1 MNKYIIKAAK
11 HGKDDRFG
19 FKEATEH
26 LYFFAA
32 GLKDL
37 QKTIWCLT
45 PPGYHVRTAQYFSRI
60 LRSGDAKLIN
70 PLSKTT
76 MFEIKLIKHQPVI
89 KHEIELSNPAGYKH
103 KLKVVSPGS
112 WKI

>member
-37 QKTIWCLT
+37 QKTIRCLT
-45 PPGYHVRTAQYFSRI
+45 PPGYHVRSTQYFARI
-60 LRSGDAKLIN
+60 LRPGEAKLLN
-70 PLSKTT
+70 PLLKTT
-76 MFEIKLIKHQPVI
+76 MFEIKLVRHQPVVE
-89 KHEIELSNPAGYKH
+89 HEIEFANSAGYKH
-103 KLKVVSPGS
+103 KLKVIASAS

>member
-37 QKTIWCLT
+37 QKTIW
-45 PPGYHVRTAQYFSRI
+45 
-60 LRSGDAKLIN
+60 
-70 PLSKTT
+70 
-76 MFEIKLIKHQPVI
+76 
-89 KHEIELSNPAGYKH
+89 
-103 KLKVVSPGS
+103 
-112 WKI
+112 

>member
-37 QKTIWCLT
+37 QNLVSDSTWISCKNRTIFLPHSSSRRCKIDKSSVENYDVRNKTDQT
-45 PPGYHVRTAQYFSRI
+45 PTCY
-60 LRSGDAKLIN
+60 
-70 PLSKTT
+70 
-76 MFEIKLIKHQPVI
+76 
-89 KHEIELSNPAGYKH
+89 
-103 KLKVVSPGS
+103 
-112 WKI
+112 